1 MGATV
6 IKGTTI
12 EVKNLTLS
20 STADIQIGFI
30 RPVNSVII
38 KARTAVDI
46 QVRSSSSAVDYYT
59 IPSGASLQLDVEGN
73 IKDGAVQPT
82 NIWLR
87 SVSATPVAEIIGLY
101 GG

>member
-1 MGATV
+1 MATT
-6 IKGTTI
+6 IAKGTII

-20 STADIQIGFI
+20 ATDDIQIGFI
-30 RPVNSVII
+30 HPANSVII

-46 QVRSSSSAVDYYT
+46 QVRGSSGAVDYYT
-59 IPSGASLQLDVEGN
+59 IASGDTLQLDIEGN

-87 SVSATPVAEIIGLY
+87 SVSGTPVAEIIGLY
-101 GG
+101 GN